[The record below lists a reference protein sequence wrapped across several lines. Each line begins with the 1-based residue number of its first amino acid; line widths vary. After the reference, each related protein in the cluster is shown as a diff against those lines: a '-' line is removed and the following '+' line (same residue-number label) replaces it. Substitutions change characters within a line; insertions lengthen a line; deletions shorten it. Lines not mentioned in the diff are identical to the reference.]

1 MALTQNTYTG
11 DGSTVLF
18 SFTFP
23 YLTTT
28 DIKVS
33 VNGVDTTAYSL
44 ANATTIQ
51 FSSAPSNGAA
61 IRIFR
66 DTNVDSLNA
75 EFFSGSA
82 IRASDLNN
90 DFNQILYS
98 TQETVNRR
106 VESTGGDMT
115 GDLTMV
121 NADIVFEGSTNDANE
136 TKLSAVDPTADRTI
150 LLPNVSG
157 TVVTTGDTG
166 TVSTGMVADSA
177 ITSAK
182 IANGT
187 IVDADIASNA
197 ELSVSKL
204 QDGSARQLLQTSA
217 NGNDVEWASNIDIPG
232 TLDVAGST
240 TLDSGVSVTGNITVS
255 GTVDG
260 RDVAADGTKLDSIES
275 GATADQTAA
284 EIRTL
289 VESASDSNVFT
300 NADHTK
306 LNAIEAGATAD
317 QTAAEIRTLVD
328 NATNSNVYIDSHHAI
343 LDGATLNTSEL
354 NTLDGITA
362 STAEINQLDGKS
374 ISGTLTPANSNDIP
388 TSSAVNTFVSG
399 LLNALGGFV
408 AIGNENSFPTTNP
421 DPSDDAGTVVSI
433 SDAGGMSVNSSGVAT
448 GQTTAG
454 TTVTITGFPS
464 SLSSTTLGAG
474 LGLQV
479 QTTNTLNTYTYHK
492 LIAKEADV
500 KQLSD
505 DINDFQARYRVSDNA
520 PTTDLDEGDLW
531 YDKTANKM
539 KVYDTSTSAWKEVQ
553 SVGNFFIN
561 SLSSSSATGGGSA
574 TFNGSAYRFTLSNAP
589 QNAQQL
595 LVSVNGVIQKPNA
608 GTSQPSEGFAIDTND
623 IIFAAA
629 PATGSDFFI
638 ITVGSTVN
646 IGTPSNNTVNASHI
660 IDGSITNAKVSSS
673 AAIAG
678 TKISPNF
685 GSQNVVTTGS
695 AGIGTTSPARGPLH
709 INSST
714 AETYFHVTNST
725 TGSSASDGFTLH
737 QSGNETLLNNRESG
751 NMRFYTAGSER
762 MRIDSSGRL
771 LVGGSSAISGSS
783 TNDNLQLINSAGSIL
798 SIASSDTTIGNGTRI
813 GEIEFW
819 GQPGSTWGH
828 FASITVKGDASAAAN
843 DNPGRIQFSTTADGA
858 TTPTERMRID
868 SSGRL
873 LVGTTSSGIPG
884 GDELT
889 IATSGHTGMTIR
901 AGTSSRSSIYMSD
914 GTGGNSEY
922 RGYIEYDHGSDY
934 MRFGSA
940 AAERVRIDSSGNV
953 GIGVSSPRGLLHLHS
968 SSAPRLDFTNATTGT
983 ASTDGT
989 TISVDSST
997 GALNIIQR
1005 ESQPIQFYTNN
1016 TEKAR
1021 IDTDG
1026 HLQIRREG
1034 VSSMPGVDTRHTRY
1048 IIKQTNGQEAILGAV
1063 YAQGQSAWGG
1073 DLVFAS
1079 KSATGNPATGLAE
1092 RMRIGDSGYVATH
1105 MSSTLGLVLGTVG
1118 NATNY
1123 TIIKGRSSSTGINTG
1138 NDVFYVYGNGNVQ
1151 NSNNSYGQ
1159 ISDQKLKENIVD
1171 ANSQWNNIKDVRVR
1185 NFNFI
1190 EGQTHTQIGVVA
1202 QELEAVS
1209 PGLIDEAP
1217 DRDKDGNDLGTVT
1230 KSVKYSVLYMKAVKA
1245 LQEAME
1251 RIETLETQNASLE
1264 ARLTALE
1271 GGS

>member
-66 DTNVDSLNA
+66 DTNVDALNA

-300 NADHTK
+300 DADHTK

-660 IDGSITNAKVSSS
+660 IDGSITNAKVSST
-673 AAIAG
+673 AAIA
-678 TKISPNF
+678 
-685 GSQNVVTTGS
+685 
-695 AGIGTTSPARGPLH
+695 
-709 INSST
+709 SS
-714 AETYFHVTNST
+714 SWL
-725 TGSSASDGFTLH
+725 SLL
-737 QSGNETLLNNRESG
+737 TLL
-751 NMRFYTAGSER
+751 
-762 MRIDSSGRL
+762 
-771 LVGGSSAISGSS
+771 
-783 TNDNLQLINSAGSIL
+783 
-798 SIASSDTTIGNGTRI
+798 TT
-813 GEIEFW
+813 
-819 GQPGSTWGH
+819 
-828 FASITVKGDASAAAN
+828 K
-843 DNPGRIQFSTTADGA
+843 
-858 TTPTERMRID
+858 
-868 SSGRL
+868 
-873 LVGTTSSGIPG
+873 
-884 GDELT
+884 
-889 IATSGHTGMTIR
+889 
-901 AGTSSRSSIYMSD
+901 
-914 GTGGNSEY
+914 
-922 RGYIEYDHGSDY
+922 
-934 MRFGSA
+934 
-940 AAERVRIDSSGNV
+940 
-953 GIGVSSPRGLLHLHS
+953 
-968 SSAPRLDFTNATTGT
+968 
-983 ASTDGT
+983 
-989 TISVDSST
+989 
-997 GALNIIQR
+997 
-1005 ESQPIQFYTNN
+1005 
-1016 TEKAR
+1016 
-1021 IDTDG
+1021 
-1026 HLQIRREG
+1026 RR
-1034 VSSMPGVDTRHTRY
+1034 
-1048 IIKQTNGQEAILGAV
+1048 
-1063 YAQGQSAWGG
+1063 
-1073 DLVFAS
+1073 
-1079 KSATGNPATGLAE
+1079 
-1092 RMRIGDSGYVATH
+1092 
-1105 MSSTLGLVLGTVG
+1105 GLVLAKT
-1118 NATNY
+1118 
-1123 TIIKGRSSSTGINTG
+1123 
-1138 NDVFYVYGNGNVQ
+1138 
-1151 NSNNSYGQ
+1151 
-1159 ISDQKLKENIVD
+1159 
-1171 ANSQWNNIKDVRVR
+1171 
-1185 NFNFI
+1185 
-1190 EGQTHTQIGVVA
+1190 
-1202 QELEAVS
+1202 
-1209 PGLIDEAP
+1209 
-1217 DRDKDGNDLGTVT
+1217 
-1230 KSVKYSVLYMKAVKA
+1230 
-1245 LQEAME
+1245 
-1251 RIETLETQNASLE
+1251 
-1264 ARLTALE
+1264 
-1271 GGS
+1271 